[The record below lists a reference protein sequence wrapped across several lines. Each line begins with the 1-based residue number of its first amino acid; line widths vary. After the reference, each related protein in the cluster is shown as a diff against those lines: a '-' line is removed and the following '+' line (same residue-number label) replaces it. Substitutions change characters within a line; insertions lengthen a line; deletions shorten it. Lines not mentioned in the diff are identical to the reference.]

1 MEDAEL
7 EIQVYIAIGYM
18 SIFSVVGTIGNALVL
33 YVFSRYKNKLT
44 STIFILTL
52 AGVDFVTCCV
62 TIPFTIATEAVKFE
76 LKYDIIC
83 QIYLF
88 LITTTVPFSAF
99 VMVAIAVDRYLCI
112 VYPFK
117 HAMTIRRAEIVVG
130 SLCAFAVL
138 LGIIC
143 CSHYRITPVPEG
155 KEIVTTMY
163 QNVTNLPNSSIQNIT
178 KYKYVC
184 LPQETEF
191 FFIYQKIYSS
201 FFGICALIVI
211 ILYCLIY
218 RSVLARRR
226 KKFEMFLSDNCC
238 GIWSSQSFAEQ
249 TEITVLNNTDVTN
262 AQDDHKVEETCD
274 KAVQKNG
281 NTQISDRDVILKPG
295 GVSKAKLEKMRIANI
310 KTAFMLSIV
319 ALVFIV
325 AFLPSW
331 LVALK
336 VLPLNIIVIYM
347 YFIYNV
353 VNPVIYAFLN
363 ETFREQLSQRLCCRK
378 S

>member
-1 MEDAEL
+1 MENAEL
-7 EIQVYIAIGYM
+7 DMQTYIAIGYM

-33 YVFSRYKNKLT
+33 YVFPRYKKKHT

-62 TIPFTIATEAVKFE
+62 TIPFAIATEAANFQ

-88 LITTTVPFSAF
+88 LITTTVPFSASI
-99 VMVAIAVDRYLCI
+99 MVAIAVDRYLCI

-117 HAMTIRRAEIVVG
+117 HAIIMTIRRAKIVVG
-130 SLCAFAVL
+130 SLCAFASL

-143 CSHYRITPVPEG
+143 CSHYRITPVPML
-155 KEIVTTMY
+155 IAVY
-163 QNVTNLPNSSIQNIT
+163 QNITLLPNSSISYT
-178 KYKYVC
+178 TRYDYVC
-184 LPQETEF
+184 LPQETKF
-191 FFIYQKIYSS
+191 FYIYQKIYSS
-201 FFGICALIVI
+201 LFGMCALIII
-211 ILYCLIY
+211 ILYGMIY

-226 KKFEMFLSDNCC
+226 KKN
-238 GIWSSQSFAEQ
+238 AEQ
-249 TEITVLNNTDVTN
+249 TRITFLNNIDETN
-262 AQDDHKVEETCD
+262 VQDAHKVEERCN

-281 NTQISDRDVILKPG
+281 NTQISIGDVILKLG
-295 GVSKAKLEKMRIANI
+295 GVSKARLEKMRIANI
-310 KTAFMLSIV
+310 KTTFLLSIV

-336 VLPLNIIVIYM
+336 VLPLNIIVFYM
-347 YFIYNV
+347 YFIYHV

-363 ETFREQLSQRLCCRK
+363 EKFREQLSQRCCCRK
-378 S
+378 

>member
-1 MEDAEL
+1 MKEEY

-62 TIPFTIATEAVKFE
+62 TIPFTIATEAVKFH

-117 HAMTIRRAEIVVG
+117 HAMTIRRAEIIVG
-130 SLCAFAVL
+130 CLCGFAVL

-143 CSHYRITPVPEG
+143 CSHYKIKPFPT
-155 KEIVTTMY
+155 EIVPTVY
-163 QNVTNLPNSSIQNIT
+163 QNMTLLPNSSLSNST
-178 KYKYVC
+178 PFDYVC
-184 LPQETEF
+184 LPQETDF

-201 FFGICALIVI
+201 FFGICALVVI
-211 ILYCLIY
+211 ILYGLIY

-238 GIWSSQSFAEQ
+238 GIWSSQSFSEQ
-249 TEITVLNNTDVTN
+249 TEITVLNNTEVTN
-262 AQDDHKVEETCD
+262 AQDDNRVEETCD

-336 VLPLNIIVIYM
+336 ILPLNIIVIYL

-353 VNPVIYAFLN
+353 ANPVIYAFLN
-363 ETFREQLSQRLCCRK
+363 ETFREQLSQRICCRR